1 MINIDDKALCTGCG
15 ACMASC
21 PVDAIILTEDRE
33 GFRYPVI
40 DEAKCIK
47 CGKCDSVCGMYK
59 ENSRGE
65 GNSNEI
71 FYAGYLKNTEDL
83 SEVSSGGAFWA
94 LVNVVISRGGVV
106 YGAASHGI
114 EDIVHERAETISEA
128 EKFRRSKY
136 FQSYA
141 VNSYAQ
147 VKNDLISGREVLFS
161 GTACQVDALYNFL
174 GKEYSNLYTCEVVC
188 HGVPSMT
195 VFRSYRS
202 ELEEKYNSKM
212 NELVF
217 RDKTFGWRNNHY
229 KIRFENGEVIK
240 EPSVKN
246 LFHAG
251 YLQGIFYRPSCGQCK
266 YAQLPRVSDITLADY
281 WRYEGELIKGN
292 NMGISLIV
300 CSSEKGRGL
309 LENARE
315 YMHLEVS
322 DREKALKSCRHLNNH
337 PSGNPNRYAF
347 FEDFYNDGYVKT
359 IRKYLPRK
367 TLAGVVK
374 KKLHGI
380 KKRLY
385 SIKKNR
391 GN

>member
-15 ACMASC
+15 ACMAVC
-21 PVDAIILTEDRE
+21 PVDAIILTEDKE
-33 GFRYPVI
+33 GFRYPEI
-40 DEAKCIK
+40 DESKCIK
-47 CGKCDSVCGMYK
+47 CGKCNRVCSMDKKLSHDK
-59 ENSRGE
+59 EVSDE
-65 GNSNEI
+65 A
-71 FYAGYLKNTEDL
+71 FYAGYLKNTDEL

-94 LVNVVISRGGVV
+94 FVKVVISHGGVV
-106 YGAASHGI
+106 YGAVQHGI

-141 VNSYAQ
+141 VNSYSQ

-174 GKEYSNLYTCEVVC
+174 GKEYANLHTCEVVC
-188 HGVPSMT
+188 HGVPSMA

-202 ELEEKYNSKM
+202 ELERNYNSKM
-212 NELVF
+212 KELVF

-229 KIRFENGEVIK
+229 KITFENGKVIK

-266 YAQLPRVSDITLADY
+266 YAQLPRISDITLADY
-281 WRYEGELIKGN
+281 WKYEGELIKDN
-292 NMGISLIV
+292 NMGVSLIV
-300 CSSEKGRGL
+300 CSSEKGKRL
-309 LENARE
+309 LENAQE
-315 YMHLEVS
+315 YMHLEIS
-322 DREKALKSCRHLNNH
+322 DRERALKSCRHLDNH
-337 PSGNPNRYAF
+337 PNENQNRYAF
-347 FEDFYNDGYVKT
+347 FEDFYNNGYSKA
-359 IRKYLPRK
+359 IREYLPHK
-367 TLAGVVK
+367 TLVGVIK

-380 KKRLY
+380 KKLLHKGGY
-385 SIKKNR
+385 L
-391 GN
+391 